1 LIATANYL
9 SQKSEVIPNWMI
21 WIQACC
27 FSILYAIWLLPETI
41 LVRHV
46 CLIVGALIGAYEIY
60 VYRKLF
66 FNKRAISV
74 WLMVGLFAW
83 VTFHLFFF
91 SQDYP
96 AQFSEYTSIWKRTL
110 IGAIFAVGFGTSLAG
125 LSGRRQDQYLSL
137 MYVGLAAPAL
147 IYLIR
152 YSLFKYASLWGIQ
165 VPEYWTVCAWLSF
178 CYVPKTAYVCFCVP
192 TFAAALGLMKR
203 NLTKGLILN
212 ASNLVYA
219 LTFIAV
225 IFIFTAENIKNGIL
239 YCIIL
244 FATFLILAL
253 FDGFK
258 RNWLKNTIIFFVG
271 IGLVALIMGNHL
283 ARNDSWKTFFSDA
296 KVAIQIDKN
305 QQWKRID
312 DSPLPTND
320 LGQEVSGTNYER
332 MTWAINGVILISQHP
347 FGYGLIER
355 SFGQLGRI
363 KWPGSHLTQSHS
375 GWIDLTLGIG
385 IPGVAMIIGALI
397 FAWVK
402 VARLQGGLETS
413 LGVAISW
420 ILFALLLIWITT
432 EISQKVYFDDLIF
445 WITLAAGFSLVSQK
459 GSLLSSI
466 SLEK

>member
-1 LIATANYL
+1 
-9 SQKSEVIPNWMI
+9 MI
-21 WIQACC
+21 WVQAFC

-41 LVRHV
+41 LVRHI

-74 WLMVGLFAW
+74 WLIVGLFVW

-96 AQFSEYTSIWKRTL
+96 AQFREYTGIWKRTL
-110 IGAIFAVGFGTSLAG
+110 IGAIFAVGFGVSLAG
-125 LSGRRQDQYLSL
+125 LSGRRQDQYLTL
-137 MYVGLAAPAL
+137 MYVGLTAPAL

-152 YSLFKYASLWGIQ
+152 YSLSKYTSLWGIQ

-203 NLTKGLILN
+203 NLTKGLILH

-219 LTFIAV
+219 LTFIVV

-244 FATFLILAL
+244 FAAFLFLAL

-258 RNWLKNTIIFFVG
+258 RNWLKNTIIFFIG
-271 IGLVALIMGNHL
+271 IGLVVLIAGNHL

-332 MTWAINGVILISQHP
+332 MTWAINGVILISQNP

-355 SFGQLGRI
+355 SFGSLGRI
-363 KWPGSHLTQSHS
+363 KWPGSRLTQSHS

-402 VARLQGGLETS
+402 VVRLQGGLETS

-420 ILFALLLIWITT
+420 ILIALLLIWITT

-445 WITLAAGFSLVSQK
+445 WVTLVAGFSLVSQK
-459 GSLLSSI
+459 DSLPSLI